1 MWSLGRRISGDIYQA
16 FCRHYNEAR
25 KTGAVRFCGTFAVH
39 VVDDPLG
46 VFDVPVSASRDAK
59 QPQDRKTSTPIAP
72 ETLNLFTSIPKPQT
86 LNSKHS
92 PLHARPTARALSGLG
107 VRDLYQSVRFRP
119 YKKVSCFGV
128 VGPRAWQYK
137 KRKPGV
143 LTAA

>member
-16 FCRHYNEAR
+16 FADITTRHGNWGCEILR
-25 KTGAVRFCGTFAVH
+25 DVAVH

-92 PLHARPTARALSGLG
+92 PLHARPTARALSGLN

-137 KRKPGV
+137 KRNPV
-143 LTAA
+143 F